1 MSSEKIYAAT
11 PLLQSPAL
19 NARLGKQVYFK
30 MDCHQPTRSFKLRG
44 MAHLVQHHVA
54 AGHTRF
60 VASSGGNAGLSLA
73 YACRHLGATVHVV
86 VPASTNPRMRAL
98 IADEGATVDV
108 YGATWQEA
116 HGFAGALAEREGA
129 VYVSPFDDPLLW
141 TGHATMIDECAGEM
155 AEPDWVVAAVGGGGL
170 LCGIMEGME
179 RNGWSQ
185 TKFLAAETHGAASYA
200 EAMAHGELVTIDAI
214 DSIATSLGAR
224 RVAQEAFT
232 WSQRRQVTSHLCSDG
247 QAVAAAKALADAF
260 QVIVEPACGAALSA
274 VFEDSPALASAGT
287 ILVIVCGGAG
297 VDGAAFAKYLAQFG
311 LLDA

>member
-1 MSSEKIYAAT
+1 MSSEKIYAST
-11 PLLQSPAL
+11 PVFQSPAL

-44 MAHLVQHHVA
+44 MAHLVRHHVA

-73 YACRHLGATVHVV
+73 YACRQLGATVHVV

-98 IADEGATVDV
+98 IEDEGATVDV

-116 HGFAGALAEREGA
+116 HGFAQALAERDGA
-129 VYVSPFDDPLLW
+129 VYVPPFDDPLLW
-141 TGHATMIDECAGEM
+141 TGHATMIDECAAEM

-170 LCGIMEGME
+170 LCGIMEGLE
-179 RNGWSQ
+179 RNGW
-185 TKFLAAETHGAASYA
+185 TKTSFLAAETHGAASFA
-200 EAMAHGELVTIDAI
+200 GAMARGELVTIDSI

-224 RVAQEAFT
+224 RVAQEALT
-232 WSQRRQVTSHLCSDG
+232 WSQRRPVSSHLCSDAE
-247 QAVAAAKALADAF
+247 AVAATKALADAF

-274 VFEDSPALASAGT
+274 VFDCSPKLATAST

-297 VDGAAFAKYLAQFG
+297 VDGAGFAKYLAQFG
-311 LLDA
+311 LLTD